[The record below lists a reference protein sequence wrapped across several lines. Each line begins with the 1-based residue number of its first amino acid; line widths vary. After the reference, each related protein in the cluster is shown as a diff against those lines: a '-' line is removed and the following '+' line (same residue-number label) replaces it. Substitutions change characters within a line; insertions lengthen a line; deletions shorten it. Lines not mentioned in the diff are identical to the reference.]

1 MNTNKPNLQRFLDA
15 QEEPMI
21 GWVLDELR
29 AGQKKTHWMWF
40 IFPQAYG
47 LGESNNAK
55 LYGIR
60 SLEEAKE
67 YWLHPTLGDRL
78 RQCIKLALDSKKT
91 ALALFG
97 KEIDTMKFQSCV
109 TLFLQIAP
117 QDLLLQATLGR
128 FFNNELDSKTMEI
141 VKKSL

>member
-1 MNTNKPNLQRFLDA
+1 M
-15 QEEPMI
+15 M
-21 GWVLDELR
+21 GWVLSELQ

-60 SLEEAKE
+60 SLEETKE
-67 YWLHPTLGDRL
+67 YWAHPILGDRL
-78 RQCIKLALDSKKT
+78 RQCIKLALDSNKT

-97 KEIDTMKFQSCV
+97 KEIDAMKFQSCL
-109 TLFLQIAP
+109 TLFLQVAP
-117 QDLLLQATLGR
+117 HDLLLQAALHR
-128 FFNNELDSKTMEI
+128 FFKDELDNKTLDI
-141 VKKSL
+141 IQKSL